1 MAATCVEPTK
11 TDEGGGYRRAWT
23 VPGGSGDAPE
33 RWLRLSG
40 IRGVKMA
47 AVTTISALMGE
58 SPGMV
63 ALREQISRVLG
74 RQAASARRSPA
85 ILIQGETGTGK
96 GLVATT
102 IHRAGARAR
111 GPFIDVNC
119 AAIPETL
126 MEAELFGW
134 ERGAFTDAR
143 QAKPGLFQAAHGG
156 TIFLDEIGLLP
167 MALQAKLLKVIEEQQ
182 VRRLGGTRSDAVDV
196 WVIAATSED
205 LDEAIRARR
214 FREDLYH
221 RLAVL
226 TLRLP
231 ALRDR
236 GDDVVMLGEHFLARA
251 CDDYGLPRKA
261 LTPEARAA
269 LKAHAWPGNVRQLA
283 NVMERAVLFTDS
295 PAVTPAALGLTPVSP
310 TPPPPSASSSAPRP
324 GAALEDAMW
333 DVERARLLD
342 ALEASGGNITRAA
355 ERLGLPRNTLRY
367 RLDRHGLALEPGSPR
382 RRGGRP
388 AGSLVRPESTV
399 TAPGSAPA
407 TGSAIAEPRRLT
419 LLKVAVISS
428 RAEPHS
434 SEMTRALEGVMDKMR
449 DFGGWVDSVGQASL
463 VVVFGLDPV
472 EDAQRRAVHAAA
484 AIRQASVRA
493 RREDPLRPDVS
504 SAVHTA
510 SLSVTRA
517 DGEVT
522 IDSEGMTEARAN
534 LEALLARAD
543 PGSVVVGASAAGA
556 LGRHFELAP
565 LGGSPDAGV
574 AYRLVSSDERAIRRA
589 RFVGRERELR
599 LLAEH
604 FEQARAGEGQV
615 VMVVGEPGIGK
626 SRLMQELRRRL
637 GDGVAWVEAQAV
649 PFGRARPFHPVADML
664 RQACGIEEGD
674 ATATVITKLEHRV
687 RRLDERLVPTLP
699 FLRSLLGVDPGDPTV
714 EAMDP
719 KLRRVEILNATQQM
733 LARAA
738 EAQPHVM
745 VLEDAHWMDAATEE
759 WATRLAESLAAQRVL
774 LVVTYRP
781 GYTPPF
787 GDHTFHTRLALT
799 TLSLDDS
806 VRMARELLGNVPD
819 DLEALIVGKAEGNPF
834 FLEELVR
841 SVAGLGTTG
850 PLDAALVPDT
860 IQDAVTARIDRL
872 AEAPRRAL
880 RIAAVIGREF
890 SRRLLSRAVEGH
902 TPLDE
907 ALRELRAVELIREQ
921 RLFPD
926 VSYTFKHA
934 LTHEV
939 AYQSIPVQE
948 RRVLHLRI
956 AHAIEADHAD
966 RVAEVAGVL
975 ARHYVAAED
984 WERALVH
991 LVRAAEAAAR
1001 AFATRD
1007 ALELYDEALE
1017 AAARLPGGRERIIG
1031 IHQARSVLYFVV
1043 SDFERSRQAAGIARE
1058 LAHDAGDAIR
1068 EGVALAAMAW
1078 AATWARDLDGAV
1090 AHAREAIDLATPVG
1104 ADTVLARAQFTIG
1117 FVQGVTGGLD
1127 EATNAIQSTLVSS
1140 RSAGDLI
1147 HESLALTMGG
1157 LIKNWEG
1164 EFAAADQ
1171 LQTQGLAIAREH
1183 NLLVP
1188 LLFSAFLRGL
1198 TLAGKGSY
1206 TEALSTFHE
1215 GLVLS
1220 EKVGDE
1226 VFHHRLLNCLGWLRF
1241 ELGDLEGAA
1250 ELNRRSAEGG
1260 RRRNDPGTLP
1270 NAELNLGDIFLARG
1284 DLPVARELLGGVDRL
1299 VRDPNTS
1306 AWMRFRYSIRL
1317 HASLGDLALAQ
1328 GDLDQARRHAE
1339 RCLELAARTNA
1350 RKNLVKGWRLAG
1362 EVACAARQWS
1372 DAQRALNEA
1381 RAIAETIGNPAQ
1393 LWRTHAA
1400 LAKLYV
1406 DQGDKEAARRAA
1418 VAGQRVVDDVLAG
1431 LRDAGLRASLD
1442 GLALVRELRA
1452 RAAGG

>member
-1 MAATCVEPTK
+1 
-11 TDEGGGYRRAWT
+11 
-23 VPGGSGDAPE
+23 
-33 RWLRLSG
+33 
-40 IRGVKMA
+40 MA
-47 AVTTISALMGE
+47 AVTTVSALMGQ

-74 RQAASARRSPA
+74 RQAAAARRSPA

-167 MALQAKLLKVIEEQQ
+167 IALQAKLLKVIEEQQ
-182 VRRLGGTRSDAVDV
+182 VRRLGGTRSDAIDV

-231 ALRDR
+231 ALRER

-251 CDDYGLPRKA
+251 CDDYGLPRKT
-261 LTPEARAA
+261 LTPEAHAA
-269 LKAHAWPGNVRQLA
+269 LKTHAWPGNVRQLA
-283 NVMERAVLFTDS
+283 NVMERAALFTDS
-295 PAVTPAALGLTPVSP
+295 PTVTPAALGLTPE
-310 TPPPPSASSSAPRP
+310 APR
-324 GAALEDAMW
+324 AAPSGPSFADARRGVVLEDAMR
-333 DVERARLLD
+333 DVERTRLLD

-388 AGSLVRPESTV
+388 SGSLVRPDSAA
-399 TAPGSAPA
+399 TAPTSVAA
-407 TGSAIAEPRRLT
+407 TGTAVAEPRRLT
-419 LLKVAVISS
+419 LLQVKLISS

-449 DFGGWVDSVGQASL
+449 DFGGWVDNVGPDSL
-463 VVVFGLDPV
+463 VVVFGLDPA
-472 EDAQRRAVHAAA
+472 EDTQRRAVHAAV

-493 RREDPLRPDVS
+493 RREDPLRPDVT
-504 SAVHTA
+504 SALQTV

-522 IDSEGMTEARAN
+522 LDDEGMSEARAS
-534 LEALLARAD
+534 LQALLARAD

-565 LGGSPDAGV
+565 LAAGPDAGV
-574 AYRLVSSDERAIRRA
+574 AYRLVSSDEHAIRRA

-599 LLAEH
+599 LLGER

-637 GDGVAWVEAQAV
+637 GNEAAWVEAQAV
-649 PFGRARPFHPVADML
+649 PFGRARPFHPVVDML
-664 RQACGIEEGD
+664 RQACGIAEGD

-699 FLRSLLGVDPGDPTV
+699 FLRSLLGVDPGDPAV

-719 KLRRVEILNATQQM
+719 KLRRVEIFNATQQM

-745 VLEDAHWMDAATEE
+745 VLEDAHWMDAVTEE
-759 WATRLAESLAAQRVL
+759 WAARLAESLAAQRVL
-774 LVVTYRP
+774 LIVTYRP

-787 GDHTFHTRLALT
+787 GDHTFHTRLALP
-799 TLSLDDS
+799 TLSLDDC
-806 VRMARELLGNVPD
+806 VRMARELLGTVPD

-841 SVAGLGTTG
+841 SVAGLGATG
-850 PLDAALVPDT
+850 SLDAALVPDT

-872 AEAPRRAL
+872 AEAPRRVL
-880 RIAAVIGREF
+880 RVAAVIGREF
-890 SRRLLSRAVEGH
+890 SRRLLSRVVESQA
-902 TPLDE
+902 PLDD
-907 ALRELRAVELIREQ
+907 ALRELRAVELIQEQ

-948 RRVLHLRI
+948 RRALHLRI
-956 AHAIEADHAD
+956 AQALESVHGD
-966 RVAEVAGVL
+966 RAREVAGVL
-975 ARHYVAAED
+975 SRHYVAAED

-1017 AAARLPGGRERIIG
+1017 AAARLPNAGERVIA
-1031 IHQARSVLYFVV
+1031 IHQARSALYFLI
-1043 SDFERSRQAAGIARE
+1043 SDFERSREAAGRARE
-1058 LAHDAGDAIR
+1058 LAHHAGDATR

-1090 AHAREAIDLATPVG
+1090 AHAREAIELASPAG
-1104 ADTVLARAQFTIG
+1104 ADAVLARAQFTIG
-1117 FVQGVTGGLD
+1117 FVRGITGVID
-1127 EATNAIQSTLVSS
+1127 EASTAVQHALVAS
-1140 RSAGDLI
+1140 RSAGDMV
-1147 HESLALTMGG
+1147 HHSLALTMAGV
-1157 LIKNWEG
+1157 IKGWEAD
-1164 EFAAADQ
+1164 FASADR
-1171 LQTQGLAIAREH
+1171 LQAQGQAIAREQ

-1198 TLAGKGSY
+1198 TLAGKGSF
-1206 TEALSTFHE
+1206 TEAITTFHE
-1215 GLVLS
+1215 GLELS

-1226 VFHHRLLNCLGWLRF
+1226 VFHHRLLNSLGWVHF
-1241 ELGDLEGAA
+1241 ELGDLDTAA

-1284 DLPVARELLGGVDRL
+1284 DPAAAREMLTEVARLA
-1299 VRDPNTS
+1299 RDPATS
-1306 AWMRFRYSIRL
+1306 AWMRFRYSNRL
-1317 HASLGDLALAQ
+1317 SASLGELALAQ
-1328 GDLDQARRHAE
+1328 GDLDQAHRHAQ

-1362 EVACAARQWS
+1362 EVACAGRQWS
-1372 DAQRALNEA
+1372 EAERALNEA
-1381 RAIAETIGNPAQ
+1381 RAIAETIGNPTQ
-1393 LWRTHAA
+1393 LWRTYAA
-1400 LAKLYV
+1400 LARFHAER
-1406 DQGDKEAARRAA
+1406 QDKDAARRAA
-1418 VAGQRVVDDVLAG
+1418 IAATGVVDGMLSG
-1431 LRDAGLRASLD
+1431 LDDARLRASLE
-1442 GLALVRELRA
+1442 GLPLVRELRA
-1452 RAAGG
+1452 RVAGR